1 MAEYIRD
8 SDGFAWEHVG
18 GDRWALPDGTTL
30 SQEEVNRQFGPLTT
44 YGGEP
49 LTPAP
54 DDVRALVSNAFE
66 DFAGRVTAS
75 DWTSQSY
82 DEAAYY
88 RTVAA
93 RAAETVAALRSGR
106 ITG

>member
-8 SDGFAWEHVG
+8 SDGFAWEYVG

-49 LTPAP
+49 LNPAP
-54 DDVRALVSNAFE
+54 DDARALLANAFDYFTTTARE
-66 DFAGRVTAS
+66 KCYVVGANPFDAGKLTA
-75 DWTSQSY
+75 
-82 DEAAYY
+82 E
-88 RTVAA
+88 
-93 RAAETVAALRSGR
+93 ALRDGT
-106 ITG
+106 ITS